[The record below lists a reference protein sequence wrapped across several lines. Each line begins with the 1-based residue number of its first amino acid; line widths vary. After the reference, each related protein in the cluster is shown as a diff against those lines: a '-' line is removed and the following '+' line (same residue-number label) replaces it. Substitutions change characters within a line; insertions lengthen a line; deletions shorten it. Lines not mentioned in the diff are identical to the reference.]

1 LLSKFLTSTP
11 AGKIYLGMP
20 RRRWE
25 DSIRMNLKEI
35 CINTRNWVNL
45 TQSVIS
51 RVQGFLR
58 EREKRTNDT
67 ETHSPYKP

>member
-1 LLSKFLTSTP
+1 MQPEWKKVGVISKFLTSTP

-35 CINTRNWVNL
+35 GVSTSIWIDSSQDRDQWRALVNVAL
-45 TQSVIS
+45 NG
-51 RVQGFLR
+51 R
-58 EREKRTNDT
+58 D
-67 ETHSPYKP
+67 P